1 MKLNLFL
8 PSREQLKKRS
18 RRGVV
23 AGLRSVMRLLGRG
36 WARSPARRLV
46 QIAALATFLVLLLAI
61 PAAQDKT
68 FLQLDPLA
76 GISATLSARAWTGS
90 LVGAAIVLGACIAV
104 PRVFCGWICP
114 LGTLIDIVG
123 WLTGRRA
130 KPKGLRGRRRWW
142 VHLRYYVLAAVLV
155 AAALG
160 VTVVGLVA
168 AIPLLTRGL
177 AYAVEPLELGP
188 TGGWDLAPITAGQ
201 WAGAALLAAVLLTT
215 LGGRRLWCRCLCPTG
230 ALLSLASRL
239 RLTERKVT
247 SDCIRCGKCIAACSF
262 DAVRADFST
271 RADACAF
278 CQDCGGACPTG
289 AITFAGRWA
298 SLPEALPRDDA
309 LPAGNGVSR
318 RGFLAGAAAGAATV
332 LVTPPVLKALGY
344 EAGGRYPVRPPGSV
358 PEEAFLSR
366 CVRCGNCIEACP
378 SHVLRPAGL
387 ALGLESLWTPHAVAD
402 WAGCLAD
409 CNRCGGACPT
419 EAIRALPIAEKRAAH
434 MGRAVVDTSTC
445 LPHAARRDCGLCES
459 ACRDA
464 GYGAIVLF
472 PVHEEA
478 SDDGRG
484 FWAPQVDGDR
494 CVGCGL
500 CQATCYRENYL
511 KLGDLT
517 GSAINVEAGPG
528 NEDRLA
534 RGSYVALRK
543 TKPDDPQPPKSRK
556 IDVPYP
562 MDLPELPDE

>member
-8 PSREQLKKRS
+8 PSREQLKGRS
-18 RRGVV
+18 RRGV
-23 AGLRSVMRLLGRG
+23 AARLRSVLDPLGRG
-36 WARSPARRLV
+36 WARSPIRRLV
-46 QIAALATFLVLLLAI
+46 QLTALATFLVLLLAI
-61 PAAQDKT
+61 PAVQDKT

-76 GISATLSARAWTGS
+76 GISAALSARAWMGS
-90 LVGAAIVLGACIAV
+90 LVGAAIVLAACIAV

-114 LGTLIDIVG
+114 LGTLIDVVG
-123 WLTGRRA
+123 WLFGRRA
-130 KPKGLRGRRRWW
+130 RPKGLRGRRWW

-177 AYAVEPLELGP
+177 VYAVEPLRLGLFD
-188 TGGWDLAPITAGQ
+188 GWDTVPPITGGQ
-201 WAGAALLAAVLLTT
+201 WAGTALLAAVLLTT

-247 SDCIRCGKCIAACSF
+247 GDCIGCGKCIAACSF
-262 DAVRADFST
+262 DAIGADFST
-271 RADACAF
+271 RADACTF

-289 AITFAGRWA
+289 AITFAGRWD
-298 SLPEALPRDDA
+298 SPEALPRDDT
-309 LPAGNGVSR
+309 LPADVGVSR
-318 RGFLAGAAAGAATV
+318 RGFLTGAAAGAATV
-332 LVTPPVLKALGY
+332 LVTPPVLKVLG
-344 EAGGRYPVRPPGSV
+344 GGTGDRYPVRPPGSV

-378 SHVLRPAGL
+378 SNVLRPAGL

-409 CNRCGGACPT
+409 CNRCGDACPT
-419 EAIRALPIAEKRAAH
+419 EAIRPLPIEEKRAAH
-434 MGRAVVDTSTC
+434 MGRAVVDPTAC
-445 LPHAARRDCGLCES
+445 LPHAALRDCGLC
-459 ACRDA
+459 AATCRDA
-464 GYGAIVLF
+464 GYEAIVLV

-500 CQATCYRENYL
+500 CQATCYRENHL

-517 GSAINVEAGPG
+517 GSAIKVEAGPG
-528 NEDRLA
+528 KEDRLA

-543 TKPDDPQPPKSRK
+543 TKPGDSQPPTSQKV
-556 IDVPYP
+556 DVPYP
-562 MDLPELPDE
+562 TDLPELPDE